1 MSRKTIVLIFLPVI
15 LLVSCKGFEKILKS
29 KDYDFK
35 YQKALEYFQKGDH
48 YRYSMLFEQL
58 VPIYK
63 GTQRADTV
71 EYYLALGN
79 YNQGD
84 YLLAGHY
91 FDKFRKTYPRSPFAE
106 EAEFMYA
113 YCFYEMSP
121 RPDLDQETTQAA
133 IAAFSEF
140 ISKFPRTS
148 KRQQVL
154 DIHKELKEKL
164 MEKSYL
170 SAKLYYNMSE
180 YKAAIVALK
189 NSLEEYPN
197 TPHREE
203 MLYLIVRSS
212 YLLADNSVPEKRKE
226 RFQATIDE
234 YFTFIAEY
242 PESRYAKDAKEMHE
256 RSVKVLGI

>member
-1 MSRKTIVLIFLPVI
+1 
-15 LLVSCKGFEKILKS
+15 
-29 KDYDFK
+29 
-35 YQKALEYFQKGDH
+35 
-48 YRYSMLFEQL
+48 
-58 VPIYK
+58 
-63 GTQRADTV
+63 
-71 EYYLALGN
+71 
-79 YNQGD
+79 
-84 YLLAGHY
+84 
-91 FDKFRKTYPRSPFAE
+91 
-106 EAEFMYA
+106 
-113 YCFYEMSP
+113 
-121 RPDLDQETTQAA
+121 
-133 IAAFSEF
+133 
-140 ISKFPRTS
+140 
-148 KRQQVL
+148 
-154 DIHKELKEKL
+154 

-203 MLYLIVRSS
+203 MLFLIVRSA

-242 PESRYAKDAKEMHE
+242 PESSYAKEAKEIHE